1 MNRKTKLAAIV
12 ASVLAFAAGGASAGP
27 AEDTALTAK
36 VKTALL
42 TSSDT
47 QALSIDV
54 ESKDGVVQLNG
65 FVDTETARAKAA
77 KVTADVEGVAKVDN
91 NLAVRSGDRPAETVA
106 DDAGITAKVKAAV
119 IDDPMTKATEINVD
133 TNAGVVQLNGFVAS
147 EAEKERAA
155 QLARQ
160 VEGVAVVKNNL
171 MVKR

>member
-1 MNRKTKLAAIV
+1 MNRNTKLAIV
-12 ASVLAFAAGGASAGP
+12 ASALALAAGGAHAGA
-27 AEDTALTAK
+27 AEDAALTTK

-42 TSSDT
+42 ASSDT
-47 QALSIDV
+47 EALSVDV

-65 FVDTETARAKAA
+65 FVDTQTARAAAA
-77 KVTADVEGVAKVDN
+77 KVVAGVDGVAKVDN
-91 NLAVRSGDRPAETVA
+91 NLAVRAADRSTSAVV

-119 IDDPMTKATEINVD
+119 IEDPLTKATDINVD